1 MREQGRQDGA
11 ARVRAAFTV
20 AKHATM
26 ATLRAGGAPRISG
39 TEVDFAD
46 DGELRIGSMP
56 GSRKARDL
64 QRDPRVAL
72 HSPTADPGEDG
83 ANWSGEAKVAGR
95 AIEEEPGD
103 GGAHSFRLELT
114 EVVREY
120 LQDRYEVAVVHSGP
134 AAMQAVAAQRP
145 DVVFL
150 DINMPGPSGLD
161 VLKALRRVDASIPVV
176 MVTVNTEVA
185 VVQECLREGAFAYVP
200 KPFDLK
206 YVEHMAALATQPARS
221 DA

>member
-1 MREQGRQDGA
+1 
-11 ARVRAAFTV
+11 
-20 AKHATM
+20 
-26 ATLRAGGAPRISG
+26 
-39 TEVDFAD
+39 
-46 DGELRIGSMP
+46 
-56 GSRKARDL
+56 
-64 QRDPRVAL
+64 
-72 HSPTADPGEDG
+72 
-83 ANWSGEAKVAGR
+83 
-95 AIEEEPGD
+95 
-103 GGAHSFRLELT
+103 
-114 EVVREY
+114 
-120 LQDRYEVAVVHSGP
+120 
-134 AAMQAVAAQRP
+134 MQAVAAQRP